1 MPNLTSKKTK
11 TINSSSLIKN
21 QISNILQPV
30 NGRVN
35 LNVQKTNTISTQSAA
50 SQSYYIPL
58 LEKITGEQ
66 SINVKVHLSFNATTN
81 TLSVPNLTIS
91 NLPTCN
97 VNASNSSNSSDL
109 VNKSYVNT
117 YAYFDLSGGDRWYC
131 EDWINGTT
139 KGKYNWDLSVVVSG
153 TPQADF
159 ISIKNISA
167 KPEYDFSNN
176 HIGVLR
182 IAGWNNSTGS
192 DSVCTVSS
200 QVMYNTSKLKSLRF
214 ISTVSNGNNLNNVFL
229 GLSDTKPNQGSNS
242 IGFRFGG
249 TSATIFNITP
259 VVQNTNTNSLS
270 SSINVLEWVLL
281 ELIIQ
286 SKNITFSAKN
296 LTTNTTYNTYSTT
309 IPNDFD
315 AYINIQ
321 FTSTSGIPP
330 NSETYTPRFL
340 FVDYIDWVVSS

>member
-30 NGRVN
+30 NGTVS
-35 LNVQKTNTISTQSAA
+35 LNVQKTNTISTQSAS

-66 SINVKVHLSFNATTN
+66 SINVKAPLSFNATKN

-97 VNASNSSNSSDL
+97 VDASNSSDL
-109 VNKSYVNT
+109 VNKSYVDKYVN
-117 YAYFDLSGGDRWYC
+117 FDLAGGDRWEC
-131 EDWINGTT
+131 EDWISGTT

-153 TPQADF
+153 TPQVDF
-159 ISIKNISA
+159 ISIKNIS
-167 KPEYDFSNN
+167 PYSYYDFSNN

-182 IAGWNNSTGS
+182 IVGWNNNNTGNSTS
-192 DSVCTVSS
+192 TVSS

-214 ISTVSNGNNLNNVFL
+214 ISTISNGNNLINIFL

-249 TSATIFNITP
+249 TSATTFNITP
-259 VVQNTNTNSLS
+259 VVSNINKNSL

-286 SKNITFSAKN
+286 SKTITFSAKN
-296 LTTNTTYNTYSTT
+296 LTTNTTYNIYSTT

-321 FTSTSGIPP
+321 FTSNSGIQPYTT
-330 NSETYTPRFL
+330 SFTPRFL